1 MIFIDWGDVFV
12 SKRLADGDVV
22 TASDE
27 GAAEAGKTE
36 FGMELAPHKT
46 WWKGTQVLDN
56 TDGQIAFLEV
66 QDANKGPSWQAIDNR
81 DIEVGGK
88 IILWKAKMFGVHT
101 PMYALAGLEDER
113 VRGKRILLR
122 WSAD

>member
-27 GAAEAGKTE
+27 GPSNNGTTE
-36 FGMELAPHKT
+36 FGIELAQHKT
-46 WWKGTQVLDN
+46 WWKGLQVLDN
-56 TDGQIAFLEV
+56 TDGQMAFLEV
-66 QDANKGPSWQAIDNR
+66 QDGKKGPVWFVADNR

-88 IILWKAKMFGVHT
+88 VCLWKAKMFGVHT
-101 PMYALAGLEDER
+101 PMYVLAGLEEVR
-113 VRGKRILLR
+113 VKGRRILLR